1 MAARQPLRLR
11 FPAGGDSRGFRETC
25 NISGLIATVIIH
37 RLATLQEL
45 QTAYSYEDLFDLL
58 EILQVD
64 AYNQAIAQQAQER
77 AWQTR

>member
-1 MAARQPLRLR
+1 M
-11 FPAGGDSRGFRETC
+11 
-25 NISGLIATVIIH
+25 IATVIIH

>member
-1 MAARQPLRLR
+1 MIV
-11 FPAGGDSRGFRETC
+11 
-25 NISGLIATVIIH
+25 N
-37 RLATLQEL
+37 RLATLHEL
-45 QTAYSYEDLFDLL
+45 QTVYSYEDLFDLL